1 MCNLFFDYRR
11 NSGAVMIKPT
21 DAVAI
26 TEAESRVMAALWRHA
41 PQPAESIVAALQ
53 AQTGWHEKTVKT
65 LLNRLLGKGAVSVQ
79 KDGRRY
85 LYSPVLRRE
94 DWQRQES
101 RSLLDRVFGGRLT
114 PLLAHFSEHE
124 KLSAKDITELRKLI
138 DTIDPPPPGKKER

>member
-1 MCNLFFDYRR
+1 MPK
-11 NSGAVMIKPT
+11 ST
-21 DAVAI
+21 DSLAI
-26 TEAESRVMAALWRHA
+26 SEAESRVMEVLWQDA

-53 AQTGWHEKTVKT
+53 AHTDWHEKTIKT

-114 PLLAHFSEHE
+114 PLLTHFSQHE
-124 KLSAKDITELRKLI
+124 TLSANEIAELRKLI
-138 DTIDPPPPGKKER
+138 DAIDAPPSDKKAR

>member
-1 MCNLFFDYRR
+1 MP
-11 NSGAVMIKPT
+11 KPPET
-21 DAVAI
+21 IAI
-26 TEAESRVMAALWRHA
+26 SEAESRVMEALWQHA

-53 AQTGWHEKTVKT
+53 APTGWHEKTVKT

-114 PLLAHFSEHE
+114 PLLTHFSQHE
-124 KLSAKDITELRKLI
+124 KLSAKDVAEMRKLI
-138 DTIDPPPPGKKER
+138 DAIDAPPSDKKAR